1 VTAPKISVILPV
13 YNGAKDV
20 AKAVQS
26 ILAQDLKD
34 FELIAIND
42 GSKDD
47 SASVLN
53 SFSDSRIRVFHQDN
67 IGLAA
72 TLNRALSLASSDLI
86 ARQDQDDLSQS
97 KRLSAQW
104 QFMTEHS
111 ECGLLGTAAEIW
123 VEDSP
128 SGRAHDHPTDH
139 ASLRFELL
147 FNNPFVHS
155 SVVMR
160 RGLVLGLGGYTVD
173 PARQPPED
181 YELWSRI
188 ARSAKIANLSERL
201 LVYREVPNSM
211 SRTGPNPFLDRLI
224 LLSSENIA
232 YACGLP
238 LRDTVTDDMAA
249 LTHSGFHRLSSRP
262 DISLMIKY
270 LNTAARGIAGDDQTV
285 AGRLATHS
293 HRLEYQWLMHKGNLG
308 WLRSA
313 LSSLR
318 KRWA

>member
-1 VTAPKISVILPV
+1 MTIPKISVILPV
-13 YNGAKDV
+13 YNGAKDLE
-20 AKAVQS
+20 KAVQS

-53 SFSDSRIRVFHQDN
+53 SLSDERVRVFHQDN

-72 TLNRALSLASSDLI
+72 TLNRALTLASSDLV
-86 ARQDQDDLSQS
+86 ARQDQDDISQPG
-97 KRLSAQW
+97 RLSAQW
-104 QFMTEHS
+104 RYMTEHPD
-111 ECGLLGTAAEIW
+111 CGLLGTAAEIW

-155 SVVMR
+155 SVMMR
-160 RGLVLGLGGYTVD
+160 RDLVVGLGGYTVD

-188 ARSAKIANLSERL
+188 ARASKIANLSERL

-232 YACGLP
+232 QACGLLSP
-238 LRDTVTDDMAA
+238 DKVTDDMAA

-262 DISLMIKY
+262 NISLMIKY
-270 LNTAARGIAGDDQTV
+270 LNTAARNIGGDDQAV
-285 AGRLATHS
+285 ADRLATHT
-293 HRLEYQWLMHKGNLG
+293 HRLEYQWLMHKGKLG